1 MEKESITMTKYSSKI
16 KNLLLLTL
24 LVTIV
29 FANKQKRDTLERM
42 NKEIIDQQ
50 TDTQSSSQEI
60 LRDLIQRS
68 KNKNANYQIVK
79 KEY

>member
-1 MEKESITMTKYSSKI
+1 
-16 KNLLLLTL
+16 
-24 LVTIV
+24 
-29 FANKQKRDTLERM
+29 M